1 MRRLGDCCGV
11 AQPRQARLHS
21 SRKLNVGQSRLLG
34 WSGSMLLRLEQ
45 ALRDASAH
53 ILTRVQGW
61 ERPRQAPHSI
71 HTACTSAGAVR
82 GRDSASATSPPPPQ
96 PTSRLSRD
104 VCSDGCR
111 RHRAPACARLRSPL
125 QACQPMGAGCAL
137 RRRPRQPARA
147 EAALSQCAWLP
158 CSQPGTCGSLAVLLV
173 RIRALCVPSHGHART
188 CALFSNKYAGLASL
202 TSHVRPRHRPGRG
215 CARAAAPRAAGPH
228 GSARPPRAAAPL
240 ARRAKL
246 PRRPGSE
253 LHCSFQ
259 RHGAAR
265 AAPDAPAAGVWVC
278 LHARA

>member
-173 RIRALCVPSHGHART
+173 RIRALCVPSHGLAHFSPTNMQAWPVSRHMCGPGTDQVAVARVQLLRALQARMVVRGRLVPPPRWRGERSCLGGQVPSCTAAFKGMAQHAQPRT
-188 CALFSNKYAGLASL
+188 LRQPVY
-202 TSHVRPRHRPGRG
+202 G
-215 CARAAAPRAAGPH
+215 CACTRAHR
-228 GSARPPRAAAPL
+228 L
-240 ARRAKL
+240 
-246 PRRPGSE
+246 
-253 LHCSFQ
+253 
-259 RHGAAR
+259 
-265 AAPDAPAAGVWVC
+265 
-278 LHARA
+278 